1 MDRELYETNTA
12 FYLDN
17 MIDCQLN
24 GTRVQVKNN
33 GFLQGEKVGTIVGK
47 IIDFGT
53 EFYIVK
59 YDISCD
65 DGEECGAWYLES
77 LKIL

>member
-1 MDRELYETNTA
+1 MDRKLYETNTA

-17 MIDCQLN
+17 MVGCQLN
-24 GTRVQVKNN
+24 GVRVQTKNN
-33 GFLQGEKVGTIVGK
+33 SFLQGMKVGTIVGK
-47 IIDFGT
+47 IIDFDT
-53 EFYIVK
+53 EFFIVK

-65 DGEECGAWYLES
+65 DGEWCGAWYLES